1 MPVSSYV
8 YLALSLLLLW
18 FPRNWLR
25 FGMRVTPKPP
35 RKYNQAKVERDPYD
49 QSVKPLA
56 EAVKSRNWLDLFR
69 AMIGGFGV
77 LNVAE
82 QQAIGGD
89 LSAAPVLLALATAA
103 LVVGTVVQMVRLQ
116 GRLSLFAP
124 IFFLQGLTFG
134 ATGGM
139 VGAIAMLGAWG
150 LSPVLPSA
158 GALLFVQG
166 AATLCLSLLLREA
179 DPVMGMVMAG
189 VIWMPVLVSVL
200 FRKRLA
206 AAFDKKFK
214 VVPRDARAE

>member
-25 FGMRVTPKPP
+25 FGVRVTPKPP
-35 RKYNQAKVERDPYD
+35 RKYNQTKVERDPYD
-49 QSVKPLA
+49 KSVKPLG
-56 EAVKSRNWLDLFR
+56 EAAKSRNWLDLFR
-69 AMIGGFGV
+69 AMIGAYGV
-77 LNVAE
+77 LRVAE
-82 QQAIGGD
+82 QQAQGELAD
-89 LSAAPVLLALATAA
+89 APVLLALAAGA
-103 LVVGTVVQMVRLQ
+103 LLVGTMVQMIRLQ

-139 VGAIAMLGAWG
+139 VGTIAMLGTWG

-166 AATLCLSLLLREA
+166 AAALCLSLLLRGA
-179 DPVMGMVMAG
+179 DPVLGMVAAG
-189 VIWMPVLVSVL
+189 VTWVPVLISVL

-206 AAFDKKFK
+206 AAFDKKLK
-214 VVPRDARAE
+214 VIPRDARAE